1 MIYLIHFSQPIGS
14 DRKTAQHYIGYAEGD
29 PAARLALHRA
39 GRGAK
44 ITRAAVERGIGL
56 EIVRTWPG
64 DRAVERRLKQRGHA
78 AKLCPVCNP
87 QRWQRNGVLPLATQ
101 LELDLFGDEVWPELP
116 EWAKKVCW
124 AEIQAQIG
132 RSGMVDRE
140 YPPLSEEEEA
150 ALLAVGIIPF

>member
-1 MIYLIHFSQPIGS
+1 MIYLIHFSKPIGS
-14 DRKTAQHYIGYAEGD
+14 DKKMAQHYIGYAEGD

-44 ITRAAVERGIGL
+44 ITRAAAERGIGL

-87 QRWQRNGVLPLATQ
+87 QHWQRNGVLPLATQ
-101 LELDLFGDEVWPELP
+101 LEFDLFGDEVWPELP
-116 EWAKKVCW
+116 ERAKKVCW

-132 RSGMVDRE
+132 TFATTCRD
-140 YPPLSEEEEA
+140 YPDVTAEEA
-150 ALLAVGIIPF
+150 EELLQRGIIPF